1 MPSRLRPR
9 ESAMVCRAT
18 RRTRSPEAEA
28 CDRRPLHALACTKT
42 LATSRETIHRIHEKR
57 VARDR
62 PTPPTKPGPHGTSLS
77 ARGVSRRG
85 RRSSE
90 TQGLALPRAP
100 SLSLSVRAHRTPAA
114 PFREARR
121 RTASRPCGAASLSLA
136 RRALVGA
143 AAVLNPPPAARPV
156 QATRAPPSVWTLLRT
171 PGPTPPGGAA
181 CGTWAENPPW
191 RVRPLGA
198 SAPWQARHRASA
210 AGGVYLASSHARARA
225 LQVPRC
231 RGATETSRPW

>member
-62 PTPPTKPGPHGTSLS
+62 RTPPTKPGPHSTSLS

-156 QATRAPPSVWTLLRT
+156 QASRAPPSSLLRA
-171 PGPTPPGGAA
+171 PRPTPPGGAA
-181 CGTWAENPPW
+181 CRTWADNPLW

-225 LQVPRC
+225 LHVPRC

>member
-1 MPSRLRPR
+1 MRP
-9 ESAMVCRAT
+9 APAARAGLHQD
-18 RRTRSPEAEA
+18 A
-28 CDRRPLHALACTKT
+28 CDESRNHPPYPRKTCGARSTHASHK
-42 LATSRETIHRIHEKR
+42 
-57 VARDR
+57 
-62 PTPPTKPGPHGTSLS
+62 KPGPHSTSLS

-225 LQVPRC
+225 LHVPRC